1 MKKIA
6 LIYCI
11 LLCNSNIFSQS
22 VIGKVTDI
30 NNIPIEDVNIST
42 KNGSG
47 CSTDK
52 QGNYILNLSKGNHII
67 NFQHIG
73 FSKEDISVKLSKGE
87 EKTLNIILLENSNIL
102 PDIEIDSKKEDKN
115 ISQMLS
121 LDVINEDFFLE
132 KANTDVSVIVNQ
144 ISGLTLNDKQV
155 HIRGGSGW
163 NPMAG
168 SRVLFLINDNPL
180 LTGNMGQI
188 PWDLI
193 PMENIKEIEIIK
205 GASSAIYGSSALN
218 GVVNIKT
225 KSANQ
230 MKIDEHPSQ
239 GYTQVNSLYGYYDS
253 PDRKKLVWWEG
264 KNEFINFDLLHTEIF
279 DNTSIFI
286 SGNYYKDDGYRM
298 GQNVLRKRVS
308 SNITH
313 HSQKIDGLELGIN
326 GTYMQKEDGM
336 FLLWESFENGYI
348 PLDSSIYRENSQLYQ
363 ISPYI
368 SFKTNKGE
376 HLLKTQILNI
386 DLDYKQM
393 YFFSDTL
400 GNLSDSSR
408 DIDNG
413 ISSRIYY
420 FDYKYKRQI
429 DRIKS
434 NIIIGSSSKITF
446 ANADAFSGTNYVNTN
461 SIYTLL
467 EKKINKIT
475 LSLGSRYEMLKMKSE
490 EKFSYAGE
498 DSTNKFSINFPV
510 FYTGMNYKINNN
522 NSLRTY
528 LGQGVR
534 FPSIAE
540 MFVSTSALEGTSIYP
555 NTSLKPESGWSFE
568 LGYNVGHKRTN
579 LEWNLDLAYFLMR
592 YENMMEFSFEQWG
605 TEIDE
610 EHAFGLGFKT
620 INVGNTQISGIEAEL
635 EAKYN
640 INHKTTGNIILGY
653 TYMDPISLNP
663 EEVYDSVNISGVI
676 RPVTFNN
683 SSYNPTMLKYRY
695 QHLLKMDA
703 RFEYERYSFGINL
716 NYNDYMKNI
725 DYIFTTELI
734 NEGIPGWS
742 DPIIPGINK
751 SREMNKEGDLLVDLS
766 IGFRINPIAKLNFI
780 INNATNTEIYRRPTD
795 LLAPRRYSVKLNL
808 TI

>member
-1 MKKIA
+1 MKKIT
-6 LIYCI
+6 LISCI
-11 LLCNSNIFSQS
+11 LLWSSNVFSQS
-22 VIGKVTDI
+22 IIGKVTNI

-42 KNGSG
+42 KNGIG

-52 QGNYILNLSKGNHII
+52 QGNYILDLSKGNHMI
-67 NFQHIG
+67 NFQHIS
-73 FSKEDISVKLSKGE
+73 FSEKEINIKLSRGKKILNVTLL
-87 EKTLNIILLENSNIL
+87 EKTNMLS
-102 PDIEIDSKKEDKN
+102 DVEIDSKKEDHN
-115 ISQMLS
+115 ISQILS

-132 KANTDVSVIVNQ
+132 KSNTDISGIVNQ

-193 PMENIKEIEIIK
+193 PMENIEEIEIIK
-205 GASSAIYGSSALN
+205 GASSAIYGPSALN

-225 KSANQ
+225 KSANR
-230 MKIDEHPSQ
+230 KLIDKHPSQ
-239 GYTQVNSLYGYYDS
+239 GYTQVNSLYGYYNS
-253 PDRKKLVWWEG
+253 PNRKELVWWEG

-279 DNTSIFI
+279 NNTSISI
-286 SGNYYKDDGYRM
+286 SGNYFKDDGYRM
-298 GQNVLRKRVS
+298 GQNILRKRVS
-308 SNITH
+308 SNIRH

-348 PLDSSIYRENSQLYQ
+348 PLDSNLYRKHSQLYQ

-368 SFKTNKGE
+368 SLKTNKGE
-376 HLLKTQILNI
+376 HLLKTQFLDIA
-386 DLDYKQM
+386 LDYNPADNM
-393 YFFSDTL
+393 
-400 GNLSDSSR
+400 R
-408 DIDNG
+408 DND

-420 FDYKYKRQI
+420 LDYNYKKQI

-434 NIIIGSSSKITF
+434 NIIIGSSSKTTF
-446 ANADAFSGTNYVNTN
+446 ANADVFSGTNYVNTN

-467 EKKINKIT
+467 EKKTNKTT
-475 LSLGSRYEMLKMKSE
+475 LSLGSRYEMVRMVSE

-498 DSTNKFSINFPV
+498 DSANKFSINFPV
-510 FYTGMNYKINNN
+510 FYAGINHKINNN

-534 FPSIAE
+534 FPTIAE
-540 MFVSTSALEGTSIYP
+540 MFVSTDALEGTSIFP
-555 NTSLKPESGWSFE
+555 NSSLKPESGWSFE
-568 LGYNVGHKRTN
+568 LGYNIGYKRTN
-579 LEWNLDLAYFLMR
+579 LEWNLDLSYFLMR
-592 YENMMEFSFEQWG
+592 YEDMMEFGFEQFG
-605 TEIDE
+605 TEFDE
-610 EHAFGLGFKT
+610 DHAFGLGFKT
-620 INVGNTQISGIEAEL
+620 INVGSTQISGVETEL
-635 EAKYN
+635 ESEFN
-640 INHKTTGNIILGY
+640 INPKTTANIILGY
-653 TYMDPISLNP
+653 TYMNPIALNP
-663 EEVYDSVNISGVI
+663 EEVYAEIKIGDSIAGYISNYI
-676 RPVTFNN
+676 SFLN
-683 SSYNPTMLKYRY
+683 SSSDPTILKYRY

-725 DYIFTTELI
+725 DKYFTTELV
-734 NEGIPGWS
+734 NEGVYYQDTIQVFA
-742 DPIIPGINK
+742 PIIPGINK
-751 SREMNKEGDLLVDLS
+751 SREMNKKGDLLIDLS
-766 IGFRINPIAKLNFI
+766 IGVRINSIAKLNFI
-780 INNATNTEIYRRPTD
+780 INNATNAEIYTRPTD
-795 LLAPRRYSVKLNL
+795 LLSPRRYSIKLKI